1 MAQALQLEGSRI
13 VFSAKF
19 SEGEENEGKS
29 ERPGEKKSGGGPRSE
44 GEGPSVCWG
53 DGSER

>member
-19 SEGEENEGKS
+19 SEGEKNEGKS
-29 ERPGEKKSGGGPRSE
+29 ERPGEKESGGGPRSE